1 MENKS
6 PRVVGVAIPKPLE
19 TIFDYQVPAG
29 MAIPSLG
36 CRLRVPFGKGELIGI
51 CVETKRE
58 SDAKQLREITEVI
71 DNESL
76 ISADLLGIALWI
88 AEYYHH
94 PIGETVFSTIP
105 PDIRKG
111 KPLKLD
117 KPRCWRV
124 NSNKPPTN
132 KAPKQKS
139 LYELINHTPGISSE
153 DIKAAGFNLN
163 TIQALEK
170 EGRIEAIEPI
180 QNKMSQKPIGLNAE
194 QKRALKTFND
204 RGPGY
209 ECFLLDGITG
219 SGKTEVYLQAMES
232 VITSG
237 MQALVLVPEIS
248 LTPQTYQ
255 RFSNRFPKTGL
266 MHSGISNHNNLQ
278 TWLKCKEGKIDCLV
292 GTRSAI
298 FAPFQN
304 LGIIIVD
311 EEHDSSYKQQEGL
324 KYSARDVAV
333 KRASQKKIPII
344 LGSATPSVESINN
357 VQNGKYSLLT
367 LRIKA
372 DNTHLPTQQIV
383 DLSNGKII
391 DGFSSRTI
399 AAITKHLNQKNQ
411 VMIFIN
417 KRGFART
424 LFCTSCGWKA
434 SCIRCDAR
442 TTVHTNPDLL
452 ICHYCGWK
460 ERLKTQCPECQNPD
474 LISLGQGTQ
483 KLESSLGKH
492 FPNTPIFRIDRDSTR
507 SQNQFAETLKEIN
520 IGKPCILVGTQML
533 SKGHDFKK
541 LTLVVVMEADVG
553 FNAIDFRG
561 PEKSA
566 QQIFQVSGRSGRHN
580 DKGEIILQTY
590 DAKNSTLL
598 SLIENGYKSFAEE
611 ELQIR
616 KKMRFP
622 PFRPMAI
629 IRADAKSA
637 GTAESFLSR
646 VNHELSDYETL
657 GPAPAVISKISNR
670 YRFQLMILADTRNR
684 LNQALNRIQASY
696 KKKGSSGLRWSIDV
710 DPLEI

>member
-6 PRVVGVAIPKPLE
+6 PRIVGVAIPKPLE

-36 CRLRVPFGKGELIGI
+36 CRLRVPFGKGESIGI

-58 SDAKQLREITEVI
+58 SGAKQLREITEVV
-71 DNESL
+71 DNES
-76 ISADLLGIALWI
+76 IVSADLLGIALWM

-94 PIGETVFSTIP
+94 PIGETLFSTIP

-117 KPRCWRV
+117 KPRCWTV

-139 LYELINHTPGISSE
+139 LYELIDHRPGISSE
-153 DIKAAGFNLN
+153 EIRAAGFHLN
-163 TIQALEK
+163 TIQTLEK
-170 EGRIEAIEPI
+170 DGRIEAIEPI
-180 QNKMSQKPIGLNAE
+180 QNETSQKPIGLNAE
-194 QKRALKTFND
+194 QRRALKALND

-232 VITSG
+232 VIRSG

-367 LRIKA
+367 LRTKA
-372 DNTHLPTQQIV
+372 DNTHLPTQQII
-383 DLSNGKII
+383 DLSNGKVI
-391 DGFSSRTI
+391 DGFSSKTI
-399 AAITKHLNQKNQ
+399 VAITKHLNQQNQ

-483 KLESSLGKH
+483 KLESSLGEH
-492 FPNTPIFRIDRDSTR
+492 FPQTPIFRIDRDSTR
-507 SQNQFAETLKEIN
+507 SQNQFAKTLKEIN
-520 IGKPCILVGTQML
+520 TGKPCILVGTQML
-533 SKGHDFKK
+533 SKGHDFKN

-553 FNAIDFRG
+553 FNSIDFRG

-580 DKGEIILQTY
+580 NKGEIILQTY
-590 DAKNSTLL
+590 DANNSTLL
-598 SLIENGYKSFAEE
+598 SLIENGYKSFAED

-670 YRFQLMILADTRNR
+670 YRFQLMILAETRNR
-684 LNQALNRIQASY
+684 LDQALNRIQASY
-696 KKKGSSGLRWSIDV
+696 KKRGSSGLRWSIDV

>member
-6 PRVVGVAIPKPLE
+6 PRIVGVAIPKPLE
-19 TIFDYQVPAG
+19 TIFDYLVPTG
-29 MAIPSLG
+29 MTVPSLG
-36 CRLRVPFGKGELIGI
+36 CRLRVPFGKGESIGI

-58 SDAKQLREITEVI
+58 SGAKQLREITEVV

-76 ISADLLGIALWI
+76 VSADLLGIALWM

-94 PIGETVFSTIP
+94 PIGETLFSTIP

-117 KPRCWRV
+117 KPRCWTV
-124 NSNKPPTN
+124 NSNKPPKN

-139 LYELINHTPGISSE
+139 LYELIDHRPGISLE
-153 DIKAAGFNLN
+153 EIRAAGFNLN

-170 EGRIEAIEPI
+170 DGRIEAIEPI
-180 QNKMSQKPIGLNAE
+180 QNETSRKPIGLNAE
-194 QKRALKTFND
+194 QRRALKALND

-209 ECFLLDGITG
+209 GCFLLDGITG

-232 VITSG
+232 VIRSG

-255 RFSNRFPKTGL
+255 RFANRFPKTGL

-367 LRIKA
+367 LRTKA

-399 AAITKHLNQKNQ
+399 VAITKHLDQQNQ

-483 KLESSLGKH
+483 KLESSLGEH
-492 FPNTPIFRIDRDSTR
+492 FPQTPIFRIDRDSTR
-507 SQNQFAETLKEIN
+507 SQNQFAKTLKEIN
-520 IGKPCILVGTQML
+520 TGKPCILVGTQML
-533 SKGHDFKK
+533 SKGHDFKN

-566 QQIFQVSGRSGRHN
+566 QQICQVSGRSGRHN
-580 DKGEIILQTY
+580 DKGEIMLQTY
-590 DAKNSTLL
+590 DANNSSLL

-637 GTAESFLSR
+637 GTAESFLNR
-646 VNHELSDYETL
+646 INYELSDYETL

-670 YRFQLMILADTRNR
+670 YRFQLMILAETRNR
-684 LNQALNRIQASY
+684 LDQALNRIQASY
-696 KKKGSSGLRWSIDV
+696 KKRGSSGLRWSIDV

>member
-6 PRVVGVAIPKPLE
+6 SRIVGVAIPKPLE

-29 MAIPSLG
+29 MTMPGLG
-36 CRLRVPFGKGELIGI
+36 SRLRVPFGKGELIGI
-51 CVETKRE
+51 CVETKSV
-58 SDAKQLREITEVI
+58 SDAGQLREIAEVV
-71 DNESL
+71 DSESMV
-76 ISADLLGIALWI
+76 SADLLDLALWM
-88 AEYYHH
+88 AKYYHH
-94 PIGETVFSTIP
+94 PIGETLFTTIP

-117 KPRCWRV
+117 KPRCWTI
-124 NSNKPPTN
+124 NSSNSPTN
-132 KAPKQKS
+132 RAPKQKS
-139 LYELINHTPGISSE
+139 LYELIEQIPGISTEEIS
-153 DIKAAGFNLN
+153 AAGFSLN
-163 TIQALEK
+163 TIQTLERD
-170 EGRIEAIEPI
+170 GRVKAIEPI
-180 QNKMSQKPIGLNAE
+180 QNEKKEKSIDLNAE
-194 QKRALKTFND
+194 QKRALKALNN
-204 RGPGY
+204 RKAGY

-219 SGKTEVYLQAMES
+219 SGKTEVYLQAIAS
-232 VITSG
+232 VIGTG
-237 MQALVLVPEIS
+237 RQALVLVPEIS

-266 MHSGISNHNNLQ
+266 MHSGISHHNNLQ

-292 GTRSAI
+292 GTRSAV

-333 KRASQKKIPII
+333 KRASQKEIPII

-367 LRIKA
+367 LRTKA
-372 DNTHLPTQQIV
+372 DNTRLPSHQIV
-383 DLSNGKII
+383 DLSNGKVI
-391 DGFSSRTI
+391 DGFSSKTL
-399 AAITKHLNQKNQ
+399 AAITEHLSKQNQ

-434 SCIRCDAR
+434 NCVRCEAR

-460 ERLKTQCPECQNPD
+460 ERLKTQCPECQKPD

-483 KLESSLGKH
+483 KLEAVLGKH
-492 FPNTPIFRIDRDSTR
+492 FPQTPIFRIDRDSTR
-507 SQNQFAETLKEIN
+507 SQNQFAETLREIN
-520 IGKPCILVGTQML
+520 NGRSCILVGTQML

-566 QQIFQVSGRSGRHN
+566 QQILQVSGRSGRHN

-590 DAKNSTLL
+590 DANNPILL
-598 SLIENGYKSFAEE
+598 SLIRNGYKSFAEN

-616 KKMRFP
+616 EKMRFP

-637 GTAESFLSR
+637 GTAENFLSSI
-646 VNHELSDYETL
+646 NHKLSDYETL
-657 GPAPAVISKISNR
+657 GPAPALISKISNR
-670 YRFQLMILADTRNR
+670 YRFQLMILADNR
-684 LNQALNRIQASY
+684 RLLDQALTTVQASY
-696 KKKGSSGLRWSIDV
+696 KKAGSAGLRWSIDV

>member
-1 MENKS
+1 
-6 PRVVGVAIPKPLE
+6 
-19 TIFDYQVPAG
+19 
-29 MAIPSLG
+29 
-36 CRLRVPFGKGELIGI
+36 
-51 CVETKRE
+51 
-58 SDAKQLREITEVI
+58 
-71 DNESL
+71 
-76 ISADLLGIALWI
+76 
-88 AEYYHH
+88 
-94 PIGETVFSTIP
+94 
-105 PDIRKG
+105 
-111 KPLKLD
+111 
-117 KPRCWRV
+117 
-124 NSNKPPTN
+124 
-132 KAPKQKS
+132 
-139 LYELINHTPGISSE
+139 
-153 DIKAAGFNLN
+153 
-163 TIQALEK
+163 
-170 EGRIEAIEPI
+170 
-180 QNKMSQKPIGLNAE
+180 
-194 QKRALKTFND
+194 
-204 RGPGY
+204 
-209 ECFLLDGITG
+209 
-219 SGKTEVYLQAMES
+219 
-232 VITSG
+232 
-237 MQALVLVPEIS
+237 
-248 LTPQTYQ
+248 
-255 RFSNRFPKTGL
+255 

-367 LRIKA
+367 LRTKA
-372 DNTHLPTQQIV
+372 DNTLLPTQQIV

-399 AAITKHLNQKNQ
+399 VAITKHLNQQNQ

-483 KLESSLGKH
+483 KLESSLGEH
-492 FPNTPIFRIDRDSTR
+492 FPQTPIFRIDRDSTR
-507 SQNQFAETLKEIN
+507 SQNQFAKTLKEIN
-520 IGKPCILVGTQML
+520 TGKPCILVGTQML
-533 SKGHDFKK
+533 SKGHDFKN

-590 DAKNSTLL
+590 DANNSSLL

-637 GTAESFLSR
+637 GTAESFLNR
-646 VNHELSDYETL
+646 INYELSDYETL
-657 GPAPAVISKISNR
+657 GPAPAVIGKISNR
-670 YRFQLMILADTRNR
+670 YRFQLMILAETRNR
-684 LNQALNRIQASY
+684 LDQALNLIQASY
-696 KKKGSSGLRWSIDV
+696 KKRGSSGLRWSIDV